1 MFSIVFPS
9 HPACFCKD
17 REAGDD
23 VFADLRDEPQG
34 DIPVAPNWGNLQK
47 CWGKK
52 NMNQE
57 DPMRYHFALQFC
69 IYGIYIIIYILYISH
84 FWTTST
90 FKGPS
95 SQSEFGSCLVTPAD
109 IRPGGTKLIS
119 KTSFLSSTWQDALG
133 RTVNE
138 TPDGLLSMLTSF

>member
-1 MFSIVFPS
+1 MFF
-9 HPACFCKD
+9 HPIPP
-17 REAGDD
+17 
-23 VFADLRDEPQG
+23 VFARIGKVVTMSWLTSGMNHRVIYLSRRQTGETSKN
-34 DIPVAPNWGNLQK
+34 A
-47 CWGKK
+47 GKK
-52 NMNQE
+52 KHESRRSN
-57 DPMRYHFALQFC
+57 ALSFC
-69 IYGIYIIIYILYISH
+69 PAILYIRYIYIYH

-109 IRPGGTKLIS
+109 MRPGGTKLIS
-119 KTSFLSSTWQDALG
+119 KTSFLSSTWQDTLG

>member
-1 MFSIVFPS
+1 
-9 HPACFCKD
+9 
-17 REAGDD
+17 
-23 VFADLRDEPQG
+23 
-34 DIPVAPNWGNLQK
+34 
-47 CWGKK
+47 
-52 NMNQE
+52 MNQE

-69 IYGIYIIIYILYISH
+69 IYGIYIYH

-109 IRPGGTKLIS
+109 MRPGGTKLIS